1 MNIRTASAPLV
12 LGSLLALLGVACGAN
27 ADTVATQPGAVT
39 VADGRSSGGRTFDP
53 ARMLQR
59 FDRNSDGRTEVTE
72 LPPRMQERATEI
84 DANHDGVVVADEL
97 TAHMQAR
104 RAARFA
110 QADANHDGALTVEEV
125 GEQRWNFMSRADA
138 NHDSRVTSDELTAA
152 HAAGGFRGR
161 HGGMD
166 GHNGM
171 GGRGHGRGGH
181 GFGFGHGEGRMGP
194 PDPAAMTQRFDRNG
208 DGRVEVTE
216 LPPRMQERA
225 GMIDANH
232 DGVIATDEFTTFIA
246 QRRAMHH
253 PEGAPGAAPPVAPV
267 APAAPTQQ

>member
-27 ADTVATQPGAVT
+27 ADTVATQPGADP

-152 HAAGGFRGR
+152 HAAGGFRGH
-161 HGGMD
+161 HG
-166 GHNGM
+166 GM
-171 GGRGHGRGGH
+171 GGRGGHGGHGRGH

-225 GMIDANH
+225 AMIDTNH

-253 PEGAPGAAPPVAPV
+253 PEGAPGAVPPVAPV

>member
-84 DANHDGVVVADEL
+84 DANHDG
-97 TAHMQAR
+97 
-104 RAARFA
+104 
-110 QADANHDGALTVEEV
+110 ALTVEEV

-152 HAAGGFRGR
+152 HAAGGFRGH
-161 HGGMD
+161 HG
-166 GHNGM
+166 GM
-171 GGRGHGRGGH
+171 GGRGGHGGHGRGH

-225 GMIDANH
+225 AMIDTNH
-232 DGVIATDEFTTFIA
+232 DGVIAIDEFTTFIA

-253 PEGAPGAAPPVAPV
+253 PEGAPGAIAPV
-267 APAAPTQQ
+267 ARVAPTLQ